1 MTAQD
6 DGILS
11 LQTALMNLDTFLRE
25 VIKALKENERDA
37 LDSRPLFK
45 NSVAKNSRQISIYL
59 KDDGE
64 QYGMN
69 LETYEALMNHSK
81 RNRIVFKNLLA
92 SGNFHFEGKNT
103 YFTKMI
109 VITVGNNRDIHD
121 SHIPLSLLP
130 EAPIAIDVECK
141 KRKVS
146 RGPGVKNYKS
156 ARTAVVNSKKLTE
169 DLVRVIDESLLEYN
183 EIKKK
188 TIATASIK
196 FLWKLYNKEE
206 EISIDK
212 NAINAKIVASLKEYI
227 SGIMK
232 SGGRYDQI
240 GSTIDTV
247 LTAIS
252 VKESNNTIMAEVLG
266 MTTRRL
272 AKAKVNRKEVDRL
285 ILEGD
290 KKNKST
296 SESDQIIDDS
306 SCYSTDIDQYYADYG
321 SGASNDGR
329 CDYST
334 SGSET
339 ESVSIGLSPPEVLTE
354 KKKKFNIFFNALSP
368 KARKPRTDKLDLN
381 VVRDFC
387 HETCRL
393 DTFASAKIFVHNY
406 DGSHSYHQIHMRSQ
420 SLKEHYKI
428 FQNSTTYHQ
437 WQNEN
442 KRECNKK
449 YKLEPFIY
457 PTIKFRSFTNAFCPC
472 CLNQKQ
478 RDCANHVQVNL
489 NNALKALGNIRRFQS
504 KSNTIKSCTCIA
516 HKNENYMRCP
526 TSLTYFKDAVM
537 CARTAYPDLSENK
550 DFKMTIE
557 NMEKKNIDAE
567 LEKKKTQKLSSE
579 NVNRNIKREGAA
591 RQTDKIQLV
600 NWGPMFTCHSKECAY
615 QQCSE
620 CGVKKFFSDDSLCAA
635 ERNSDVQVLVRK
647 YENVLGRSRGMQLE
661 IVETKMNGD
670 ELIEHLINCAV
681 LAMPHEWNV
690 TWNAQARTVCVNTS
704 LPGALH
710 LMTDFSAVLDH
721 DVQDKL
727 NTAIPCRSNQCIF
740 LATHS
745 PRLVRLENEVEKR
758 IQENE
763 VWHFWSGQGGVLEA
777 NSYYHSVCTR
787 HILKEY
793 RTLELNRV
801 NIFTDG
807 CAEQYKS
814 RRNAY
819 FVAALA
825 EENNITVTH
834 NFAPTASFKTMVDGQ
849 GNVTKALYRRLER
862 SEEEGTRCPTSYDLF
877 KLFTSKYEL
886 IPGVVE
892 NSKKNPMTIIGRRH
906 RFLVDAADATPEMV
920 QRSIHQRDVIITNYI
935 DERWDAPPIK
945 NIKTIYSLI
954 AKCEEG
960 KVRFRSRPHACFCDG
975 CIQGH
980 FEECLH
986 GDISGPLRDETF
998 LKLPFKE
1005 KIVRKDCLTDESRRL
1020 QFFQGPLAINSETPI
1035 IVAIP
1040 RQKKDVSDEAFVFG
1054 IMTKKVKE
1062 LSKDMQCEYT
1072 IDSLINRAIVKKGT
1086 LCVTVKLLT
1095 CKNVIENEYYI
1106 PLKTSEM
1113 KVPIVIL
1120 YIPAEEANA
1129 KREDYIKC
1137 KMQTELHVTGQVFNT
1152 YIIDCNSMDD
1162 VRLSINGS

>member
-1 MTAQD
+1 MGVNCSHQFCDDFLMNSQLFITMTQD
-6 DGILS
+6 DGILP
-11 LQTALMNLDTFLRE
+11 LQTALMNLDAFLRK
-25 VIKALKENERDA
+25 VISALKENERGDV
-37 LDSRPLFK
+37 DSRPLFK
-45 NSVAKNSRQISIYL
+45 NTVAKNSRQISIYL

-69 LETYEALMNHSK
+69 LETYETLMNHSK
-81 RNRIVFKNLLA
+81 RDRIVFKNLLA

-103 YFTKMI
+103 YSTKMI
-109 VITVGNNRDIHD
+109 VITVGNDRDIND
-121 SHIPLSLLP
+121 SHIPMNLLP
-130 EAPIAIDVECK
+130 EVPILIDTESK
-141 KRKVS
+141 KRKIS
-146 RGPGVKNYKS
+146 RGPGIKNYKS

-169 DLVRVIDESLLEYN
+169 DLVRHIDQSLLEYN

-206 EISIDK
+206 GISID
-212 NAINAKIVASLKEYI
+212 NS
-227 SGIMK
+227 IM
-232 SGGRYDQI
+232 S
-240 GSTIDTV
+240 
-247 LTAIS
+247 
-252 VKESNNTIMAEVLG
+252 EVLG
-266 MTTRRL
+266 VTRKRL
-272 AKAKVNRKEVDRL
+272 ANAKVKRKEVDRL

-290 KKNKST
+290 KKNNSS
-296 SESDQIIDDS
+296 SESDESIDES

-321 SGASNDGR
+321 SEISNECER
-329 CDYST
+329 DYST
-334 SGSET
+334 SGSDT
-339 ESVSIGLSPPEVLTE
+339 ESVSIGLPPPEVATE
-354 KKKKFNIFFNALSP
+354 KKKKQNIFYDALSP
-368 KARKPRTDKLDLN
+368 KGRKTRIDKLDLN

-406 DGSHSYHQIHMRSQ
+406 DGSHSYHQIHVRSQ
-420 SLKEHYKI
+420 SLKEYYKM

-504 KSNTIKSCTCIA
+504 ISNTIKSCTCVA

-537 CARTAYPDLSENK
+537 CERTPYPDLSENK

-557 NMEKKNIDAE
+557 NMEKKNIEAE
-567 LEKKKTQKLSSE
+567 LEKKKTQKVSSE

-591 RQTDKIQLV
+591 RQTGKIQLV

-620 CGVKKFFSDDSLCAA
+620 CGVKKFFSDDNLCGA

-647 YENVLGRSRGMQLE
+647 YENVMGRSRGMQLE

-745 PRLVRLENEVEKR
+745 PRLIRLENEVDKR

-793 RTLELNRV
+793 TALQLNRV

-877 KLFTSKYEL
+877 KLFTSKYGL
-886 IPGVVE
+886 IPDVVE
-892 NSKKNPMTIIGRRH
+892 DQKKNPMTITGRRH
-906 RFLVDAADATPEMV
+906 RFLVDVADATPEMI
-920 QRSIHQRDVIITNYI
+920 QRSIHQKDVIITNYI

-945 NIKTIYSLI
+945 NIKSIYSLL

-960 KVRFRSRPHACFCDG
+960 KVRFRSRPHACFCDR

-986 GDISGPLRDETF
+986 GDISGPLRDEIF

-1005 KIVRKDCLTDESRRL
+1005 KIVKKDCLTDESRRL
-1020 QFFQGPLAINSETPI
+1020 QFFQGPLAFNSETPI

-1040 RQKKDVSDEAFVFG
+1040 RQKKDVSDEAFVLG
-1054 IMTKKVKE
+1054 VMTKKVKE

-1072 IDSLINRAIVKKGT
+1072 IDRLINRSIVKKGT
-1086 LCVTVKLLT
+1086 LCVTVKLLS
-1095 CKNVIENEYYI
+1095 CKNVVENEYYI
-1106 PLKTSEM
+1106 PLKTSEI

-1120 YIPAEEANA
+1120 YIPAEEANE
-1129 KREDYIKC
+1129 KRESYIKC
-1137 KMQTELHVTGQVFNT
+1137 KIQTQLHVNGQVLNT
-1152 YIIDCNSMDD
+1152 YIIDSNCMDD
-1162 VRLSINGS
+1162 IKIGRASCRERVLVAV